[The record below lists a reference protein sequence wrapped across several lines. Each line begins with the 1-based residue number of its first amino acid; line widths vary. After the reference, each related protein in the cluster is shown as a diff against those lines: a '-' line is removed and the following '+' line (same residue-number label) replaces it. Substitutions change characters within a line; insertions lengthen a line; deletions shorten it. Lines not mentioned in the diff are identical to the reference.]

1 MKKFKRRSV
10 MKRLFALS
18 SLLVPIYPS
27 FSIISY
33 AKSTLLKANMVV
45 IWKNKRKMSLFRNK
59 ILLKTYPIRLGF
71 NPIGHKQKEGDG
83 RTPEGRYFITHHNP
97 NSAFHKSL
105 GISYP
110 NSQDKK
116 NAKKRLVF
124 IQRILGN
131 EIPLDKTNFFT
142 EFNHPGILL
151 EHKEQSETI
160 YLAINTL
167 PESQKTVFTL
177 AKLDGKTYQEIVE
190 ITGKSMSSVESIMF
204 RAKKNL
210 QKKLANFYKNKE

>member
-1 MKKFKRRSV
+1 MINQEEFIKNLRSGNQAAFSLLIDDYQQKVFHTCISFVPNKEDAEDIAQEVFLEVYKSIGKFKGNS
-10 MKRLFALS
+10 KLS
-18 SLLVPIYPS
+18 TWIYK
-27 FSIISY
+27 IC
-33 AKSTLLKANMVV
+33 T
-45 IWKNKRKMSLFRNK
+45 NKCLEF
-59 ILLKTYPIRLGF
+59 IR
-71 NPIGHKQKEGDG
+71 
-83 RTPEGRYFITHHNP
+83 
-97 NSAFHKSL
+97 
-105 GISYP
+105 
-110 NSQDKK
+110 KK

-190 ITGKSMSSVESIMF
+190 ITGKSLSSVESIMF

>member
-1 MKKFKRRSV
+1 LINQEEFIENLRSGNQAAFSLLIDDYQQKVFHTCISYVPNKEDAEDIAQEVFLEVYKSIGKFKENS
-10 MKRLFALS
+10 KLS
-18 SLLVPIYPS
+18 TWIYK
-27 FSIISY
+27 IC
-33 AKSTLLKANMVV
+33 T
-45 IWKNKRKMSLFRNK
+45 NKCLEF
-59 ILLKTYPIRLGF
+59 IR
-71 NPIGHKQKEGDG
+71 
-83 RTPEGRYFITHHNP
+83 
-97 NSAFHKSL
+97 
-105 GISYP
+105 
-110 NSQDKK
+110 KK

-124 IQRILGN
+124 MQRILGN

-167 PESQKTVFTL
+167 PESQKTVFTM

>member
-1 MKKFKRRSV
+1 MINQEEFIENLRSGNQAAFSLLIDDYQQKVFHTCISYVPNKEDAEDIAQEVFLEVYKSIGKFKENS
-10 MKRLFALS
+10 KLS
-18 SLLVPIYPS
+18 TWIYK
-27 FSIISY
+27 IC
-33 AKSTLLKANMVV
+33 T
-45 IWKNKRKMSLFRNK
+45 NKCLEF
-59 ILLKTYPIRLGF
+59 IR
-71 NPIGHKQKEGDG
+71 
-83 RTPEGRYFITHHNP
+83 
-97 NSAFHKSL
+97 
-105 GISYP
+105 
-110 NSQDKK
+110 KK

-124 IQRILGN
+124 MQRILGN

-177 AKLDGKTYQEIVE
+177 AKLDGKTYQEIAE

>member
-1 MKKFKRRSV
+1 MINQEELIKNLRSGNQAAFSLLIDDYQQKVFHTCISFVPNKEDAEDIAQEVFLEVYKSIGKFKGNS
-10 MKRLFALS
+10 KLS
-18 SLLVPIYPS
+18 TWIYK
-27 FSIISY
+27 IC
-33 AKSTLLKANMVV
+33 T
-45 IWKNKRKMSLFRNK
+45 NKCLEF
-59 ILLKTYPIRLGF
+59 IR
-71 NPIGHKQKEGDG
+71 
-83 RTPEGRYFITHHNP
+83 
-97 NSAFHKSL
+97 
-105 GISYP
+105 
-110 NSQDKK
+110 KK

-124 IQRILGN
+124 MQRILGN

-177 AKLDGKTYQEIVE
+177 AKLDGKTYQEIAE
-190 ITGKSMSSVESIMF
+190 ITGKSVSSVESIMF